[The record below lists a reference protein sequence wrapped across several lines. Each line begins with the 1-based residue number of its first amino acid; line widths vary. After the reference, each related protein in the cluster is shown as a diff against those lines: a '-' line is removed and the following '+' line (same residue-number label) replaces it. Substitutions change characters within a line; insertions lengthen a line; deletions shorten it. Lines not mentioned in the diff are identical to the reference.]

1 MLLNRRAVAVL
12 TGVVGNKWLAMALQD
27 KKISKDLYEWLVDM
41 KLADQMLIAKW
52 RKPVRLLLTTFA
64 RPSARTHVHM
74 RITSSLARS
83 LAHSLTHSLRHS
95 RNMRSVSTEL
105 IWWRGEFVAAW

>member
-12 TGVVGNKWLAMALQD
+12 SGVAGNKRLAMALQD

-52 RKPVRLLLTTFA
+52 RKPVRLLLTPLPPT
-64 RPSARTHVHM
+64 RTH
-74 RITSSLARS
+74 TCAS
-83 LAHSLTHSLRHS
+83 LAHSLTHSLTQGIHGICGQFLQK
-95 RNMRSVSTEL
+95 L
-105 IWWRGEFVAAW
+105 I

>member
-52 RKPVRLLLTTFA
+52 RKPVRLLLTPFA
-64 RPSARTHVHM
+64 RPPAHPHART
-74 RITSSLARS
+74 RTSLPHS
-83 LAHSLTHSLRHS
+83 LAHSLTQSLSHSLTQAFTEHA
-95 RNMRSVSTEL
+95 VSFYRTDL
-105 IWWRGEFVAAW
+105 VAR